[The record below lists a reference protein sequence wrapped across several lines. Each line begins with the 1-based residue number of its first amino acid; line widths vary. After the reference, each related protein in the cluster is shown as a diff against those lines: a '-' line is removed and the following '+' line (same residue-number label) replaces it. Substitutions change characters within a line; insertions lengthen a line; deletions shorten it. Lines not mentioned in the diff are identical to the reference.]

1 MNEQLLEGLR
11 AAFEAHGIAA
21 AANDGALLIQDGL
34 VLEPRVFQRG
44 SVRGTVQVQ
53 VDFSIES
60 PRMNGIPFLDS
71 FAGVGDTA
79 ESAEK
84 SAVLKFLQGSFHV
97 IAAALTRHSCDDGQ
111 VEWDDWTGPAHAWRV
126 CAGPVLLLNTRE
138 GARIDGFSEFFPQL
152 TELFCA
158 GMPEG
163 PHWMRVFLGTLD
175 GKHTGSEVL
184 VDGQVWAAGQ
194 QLLDAHPWVYP
205 PGYASFRHL
214 LIALPPHT

>member
-1 MNEQLLEGLR
+1 MNEQLLDALR
-11 AAFEAHGIAA
+11 AAFEAHGIRAA
-21 AANDGALLIQDGL
+21 ASGEAIRVQDGL

-44 SVRGTVQVQ
+44 SVQGTVQVQ
-53 VDFSIES
+53 VDFAIES
-60 PRMNGIPFLDS
+60 PRMNGTPFLDS

-84 SAVLKFLQGSFHV
+84 NAFQKFLQGSFHV
-97 IAAALTRHSCDDGQ
+97 IAEALTHHSCDAAQ
-111 VEWDDWTGPAHAWRV
+111 VEWDAWTGAGHSWRV

-138 GARIDGFSEFFPQL
+138 GARIEGFSEFFPQL
-152 TELFCA
+152 AELFSA
-158 GMPEG
+158 RMAAG

-184 VDGQVWAAGQ
+184 VDGEVWAPGQ
-194 QLLDAHPWVYP
+194 QLLDAHAWVYP

-214 LIALPPHT
+214 LIALPREA